1 MKALGKPFGAQVVES
16 VLPGAGADVDVVTLF
31 RESAELRLRSGNLPQ
46 QEVDAVMGS
55 MDTAIDDADLS
66 IHGVQDVVAV
76 LDEAIDAY
84 DESAQRFPG
93 EGDDEWIGKVLR
105 QALREAQA
113 DATPPAVSALE
124 ITPALREAALAGLPL
139 FQGQDTPRGQIVI
152 GQRDAQGRRVFDISL
167 FAGVDRSTFMHEA
180 AHAFAEI
187 LGDLAQ
193 DANAPAQLVADFH
206 AMLRFVGAEG
216 ATDAERVQ
224 WWNAAS
230 VVARRDAHET
240 WARGFEAYLRDGR
253 APSPALRRAFAS
265 FKVWLTELYK
275 TLAGLNV
282 ALDDEVRG
290 VFDRLLATDAEIAEA
305 RKGGFQEALITDG
318 LAVGM
323 DAAAFEAYHRAVLDA
338 QSDAEAALAAEVLRA
353 EQRARRAML
362 GEERRRIRAEVEA
375 QTRQLPVYRALRWL
389 RRGQLPDGSPVP
401 DPVKLSKEALLD
413 DYGPSFLR
421 HLRGTYAVE
430 GGVTP
435 EVAAGLLGFP
445 SGTSLVDAL
454 VNAPPLAE
462 VVKADTDRILR
473 ERYPDPMTDG
483 TLPER
488 ALVAVHREK
497 QAQAMLLEVQALE
510 RHTGSRVRSQAA
522 VLREVARRMVAEKQA
537 RRVQPATYRTAE
549 AKAGREAFEAA
560 ARQDWP
566 AALAARRRQLLNHL
580 LFAEAA
586 RARREVESAQKY
598 LRGFTKTK
606 RRAALGKAGADYL
619 EQIDGLLERFDLRTI
634 SGVAAQRRA
643 SLRDFIARKEA
654 EGVPVNMPEAVLDEA
669 LSLPFRDLSVGQV
682 RALRDAV
689 KHLAHLAD
697 LKNTLL
703 NKGQR
708 IDRAEVDAEVAAS
721 VRDAREERP
730 VRRGDPTVGDKAR
743 QAALQARALMGAA
756 TDLARDLDGFKDQGA
771 VWRHTVGVLRDAVTL
786 EVNPR
791 LKAAQEALAGLWLRH
806 YSKPELRALD
816 TPVVVP
822 GLPAGEAWSHGR
834 VLALALNWGNVGN
847 REAILSQA
855 AGGLSESEVA
865 TLLATLSSR
874 DWAFVQ
880 DAWRLVDSYWP
891 DIAAAQKRRTGLV
904 PEKVQPAPFTIRTSD
919 GQQIDLAG
927 GYYPLKYAPDDARGR
942 DEEVDDFYKSIQTGR
957 TAKAATR
964 NGHTIERVGSGGRP
978 VRLDLGVLD
987 QHLRDVIRDV
997 WLGDAVNYVH
1007 QVLKGSELT
1016 AAVQEVGLVDYQQ
1029 ALKVWL
1035 KDAAAGEMAL
1045 RLEFLSWHRALR
1057 SNLTASVLTYKVV
1070 SAALQITGVLQ
1081 TSVVLGRKATLLALM
1096 QYLQNPLDA
1105 GRHVNARSPFMDSRA
1120 LTSVESVQE
1129 VMSARAG
1136 RVRAGRM
1143 AMIRWGYFMISR
1155 VQRVVDVIT
1164 WNAAEAKALSE
1175 NGGDLDAARQYAD
1188 DVVSRAQASLDFID
1202 KNAIQRGTLGESHRQ
1217 SELIAS
1223 MTSLMSYMIAKQ
1235 NVAVDRT
1242 RRTNFRNIGDATSW
1256 AADMVSLFTV
1266 EALLTTIIRGQWPD
1280 DDDDDG
1286 TVVDDWLAEAG
1297 VETLGSLAGGVPGLA
1312 QLFTELRGYD
1322 AKSILGRA
1330 WQAVGRANE
1339 QLWQGEL
1346 DKAAVKSAVNLGGA
1360 FFGLPSA
1367 QINKTIDAIARR
1379 RDGYDVAPYEYLT
1392 GPAKD

>member
-1 MKALGKPFGAQVVES
+1 
-16 VLPGAGADVDVVTLF
+16 
-31 RESAELRLRSGNLPQ
+31 
-46 QEVDAVMGS
+46 
-55 MDTAIDDADLS
+55 
-66 IHGVQDVVAV
+66 
-76 LDEAIDAY
+76 
-84 DESAQRFPG
+84 
-93 EGDDEWIGKVLR
+93 
-105 QALREAQA
+105 
-113 DATPPAVSALE
+113 
-124 ITPALREAALAGLPL
+124 
-139 FQGQDTPRGQIVI
+139 
-152 GQRDAQGRRVFDISL
+152 
-167 FAGVDRSTFMHEA
+167 
-180 AHAFAEI
+180 
-187 LGDLAQ
+187 
-193 DANAPAQLVADFH
+193 
-206 AMLRFVGAEG
+206 
-216 ATDAERVQ
+216 
-224 WWNAAS
+224 
-230 VVARRDAHET
+230 
-240 WARGFEAYLRDGR
+240 
-253 APSPALRRAFAS
+253 
-265 FKVWLTELYK
+265 
-275 TLAGLNV
+275 
-282 ALDDEVRG
+282 
-290 VFDRLLATDAEIAEA
+290 
-305 RKGGFQEALITDG
+305 
-318 LAVGM
+318 
-323 DAAAFEAYHRAVLDA
+323 
-338 QSDAEAALAAEVLRA
+338 
-353 EQRARRAML
+353 
-362 GEERRRIRAEVEA
+362 
-375 QTRQLPVYRALRWL
+375 
-389 RRGQLPDGSPVP
+389 
-401 DPVKLSKEALLD
+401 
-413 DYGPSFLR
+413 
-421 HLRGTYAVE
+421 
-430 GGVTP
+430 
-435 EVAAGLLGFP
+435 
-445 SGTSLVDAL
+445 
-454 VNAPPLAE
+454 
-462 VVKADTDRILR
+462 
-473 ERYPDPMTDG
+473 MTDG

-522 VLREVARRMVAEKQA
+522 VLREVARRMVADKQA
-537 RRVQPATYRTAE
+537 RRLQPASYRSAE

-580 LFAEAA
+580 LFGEAA

-598 LRGFTKTK
+598 LRRFTKTK

-654 EGVPVNMPEAVLDEA
+654 EGVPVNMPEAVMDEA
-669 LSLPFRDLSVGQV
+669 LTLPFRDLSVAQV

-708 IDRAEVDAEVAAS
+708 VDRAEVDAEVAAS
-721 VRDAREERP
+721 VRDVREERP
-730 VRRGDPTVGDKAR
+730 VRRGDPTLGDKAR
-743 QAALQARALMGAA
+743 QAALQARALMGGA
-756 TDLARDLDGFKDQGA
+756 TDLARDLDGFRDQGA

-816 TPVVVP
+816 KSAAVP
-822 GLPAGEAWSHGR
+822 GLPEGEAWSRGR
-834 VLALALNWGNVGN
+834 ILALALNWGNAGN
-847 REAILSQA
+847 REAVLTQV
-855 AGGLSESEVA
+855 AGRLSEAEVA
-865 TLLATLSSR
+865 TLLGTLSAR

-904 PEKVQPAPFTIRTSD
+904 PEKVQPAPFSVRTSD
-919 GQQIDLAG
+919 GQQLDLAG

-957 TAKAATR
+957 TAKASTR

-1007 QVLKGSELT
+1007 QVLKGPEFT

-1057 SNLTASVLTYKVV
+1057 SNLTASVLTWKVA
-1070 SAALQITGVLQ
+1070 SAALQVTGVLQ
-1081 TSVVLGRKATLLALM
+1081 TSVVLGRQATFVSLL

-1105 GRHVNARSPFMDSRA
+1105 GRHVNERSPFMQSRA

-1164 WNAAEAKALSE
+1164 WSAAEAKALSE

-1242 RRTNFRNIGDATSW
+1242 RRTNFRNVGEAANW
-1256 AADMVSLFTV
+1256 AVDMVSLFTA
-1266 EALLTTIIRGQWPD
+1266 EALLAVIIRGQWPD

-1286 TVVDDWLAEAG
+1286 TVVDDWLALAG
-1297 VETLGSLAGGVPGLA
+1297 LETLGSIAGGVPGLA

-1339 QLWQGEL
+1339 QLWQGDL

-1360 FFGLPSA
+1360 FLGIPSA
-1367 QINKTIDAIARR
+1367 QINKTIDALARR
-1379 RDGYDVAPYEYLT
+1379 QDGYDVAPYEYIT